1 MNIGTILKETRKSQN
16 LTQKQL
22 QDKSKISFV
31 TINRIEGGSN
41 PRLNVIN
48 KLFNAMGK
56 QVSLQVTDQ
65 TTDNVLG

>member
-1 MNIGTILKETRKSQN
+1 MNIGTQLKETRKSLN

-22 QDKSKISFV
+22 QEKSKISFV

-56 QVSLQVTDQ
+56 NVKLQVTDQ